1 MNQRGKAVEGPAVW
15 TGDELER
22 DTDWIVTVDAQDIED
37 IEAALAGARRR
48 GDGLLALSPEKF
60 PLPRLSRKLAAIATE
75 LESGRGIVQMRGLP
89 VEQLSADERKA
100 MIWGIGTY
108 LGVGLSQSKL
118 GDYLGEVTDLDVQMG
133 AADGRGYRSKGLSR
147 FHFDR
152 CDVVGLLCIRRAKEG
167 GESRVVSSAAVHNEI
182 LRRRPDLLEVLYQDF
197 YHSRQG
203 EEAPGEKPY
212 FKLPMFSIHEG
223 FFSAQLSFLYIESA
237 QRFPE
242 VPRLTPQQ
250 QEALALVSEVC
261 DALYVESP
269 FLPGDLQLLNNH
281 VTWHCRAGYEDHA
294 EAERRRLL
302 YRLWLSTPGSR
313 PLPESYRD
321 SWGATEP
328 GVLRGGVPSAEGWR
342 DVAALASHQQAIASS
357 ASSAAPASSTTAS

>member
-1 MNQRGKAVEGPAVW
+1 MNQRGKPITGPEVW
-15 TGDELER
+15 TREDLTR
-22 DTDWIVTVDAQDIED
+22 DTSWILTIEPEDVAD
-37 IEAALAGARRR
+37 IEAALARVRSKGYT
-48 GDGLLALSPEKF
+48 LLELSPEKF
-60 PLPRLSRKLAAIATE
+60 ELPRLSRKLAGIATE

-89 VEQLSADERKA
+89 VEHLSPDDRKA
-100 MIWGIGTY
+100 MIWGLGVY
-108 LGVGLSQSKL
+108 LGVGLSQSKQ
-118 GDYLGEVTDLDVQMG
+118 GDYLGEVTDLNVQMG

-152 CDVVGLLCIRRAKEG
+152 CDVVGLLCILRAKEG

-212 FKLPMFSIHEG
+212 FKLPLFSVHDG

-237 QRFPE
+237 QRFAE
-242 VPRLTPQQ
+242 VPRLTDLQK
-250 QEALALVSEVC
+250 EALALVSDVC
-261 DALYVESP
+261 NELYIESP

-281 VTWHCRAGYEDHA
+281 VTWHCRAGYEDHP
-294 EAERRRLL
+294 ELERRRLL
-302 YRLWLSTPGSR
+302 YRLWLSTPASR

-321 SWGATEP
+321 SWGAIEA
-328 GVLRGGVPSAEGWR
+328 GAVRGGVPSAEGWR
-342 DVAALASHQQAIASS
+342 DVAALSAQQQRST
-357 ASSAAPASSTTAS
+357 AALRPTTN

>member
-1 MNQRGKAVEGPAVW
+1 MNERGRPITGPEVW
-15 TGDELER
+15 TREDLTR
-22 DTDWIVTVDAQDIED
+22 DTSWILTIEPQDVAE
-37 IEAALAGARRR
+37 IEAALSRVRSEGY
-48 GDGLLALSPEKF
+48 GLLELSPEKF
-60 PLPRLSRKLAAIATE
+60 KLPRLSGKLAAIAKE

-89 VEQLSADERKA
+89 VEHLSAEDRKA
-100 MIWGIGTY
+100 MIWGLGTY
-108 LGVGLSQSKL
+108 LGVGLSQSKQ

-152 CDVVGLLCIRRAKEG
+152 CDVVGLLCILRAKQG

-212 FKLPMFSIHEG
+212 FKLPMFSVHEG

-242 VPRLTPQQ
+242 VPRLTEQQ
-250 QEALALVSEVC
+250 KEALALVSEVC

-281 VTWHCRAGYEDHA
+281 VTWHCRAGYEDHP
-294 EAERRRLL
+294 EVERRRLL

-321 SWGATEP
+321 SWGAIEP

-342 DVAALASHQQAIASS
+342 DVAALSAQQRSRK
-357 ASSAAPASSTTAS
+357 PLQTTH